1 MLEHSNGAHLC
12 TKYARP
18 MTNSTAASGKAVG
31 KEESVLF
38 ELARVQVCKLRC
50 CFLCVVLIFLY
61 TITHTLT
68 RIL

>member
-1 MLEHSNGAHLC
+1 MLEHSNGAHQC
-12 TKYARP
+12 TKYARA
-18 MTNSTAASGKAVG
+18 TAASGKAVG

-68 RIL
+68 HIL